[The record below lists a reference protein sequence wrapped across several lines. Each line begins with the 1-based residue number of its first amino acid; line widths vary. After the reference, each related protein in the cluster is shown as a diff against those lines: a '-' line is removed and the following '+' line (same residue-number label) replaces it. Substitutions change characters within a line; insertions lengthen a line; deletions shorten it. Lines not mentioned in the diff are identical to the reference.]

1 MRYLISA
8 SLLAL
13 FAALLITLLFKPK
26 PLEAQLLHL
35 QLEQTMPEYAQ
46 ALAPEPAELQALFL
60 VYADDPVLSAK
71 ARLALLRYPEIARTI
86 LLMFGDRR
94 ELKEVV
100 CKYWKSV
107 G

>member
-13 FAALLITLLFKPK
+13 FAELLITLLFKPK

-60 VYADDPVLSAK
+60 VYVPHHFMAQQPGFGNAVQVAFYQGNGSAFNRYIGSCSHRNADIGL
-71 ARLALLRYPEIARTI
+71 
-86 LLMFGDRR
+86 
-94 ELKEVV
+94 
-100 CKYWKSV
+100 
-107 G
+107 